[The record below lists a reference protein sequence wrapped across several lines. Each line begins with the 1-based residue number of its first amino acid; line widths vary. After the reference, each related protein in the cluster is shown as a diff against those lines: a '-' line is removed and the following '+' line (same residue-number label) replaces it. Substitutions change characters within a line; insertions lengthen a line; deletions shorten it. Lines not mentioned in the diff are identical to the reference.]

1 MAFLLNG
8 LKLSEEKKGRMM
20 KIENLILG
28 KIGCLNTVNQR
39 LADISSN
46 QFELLIKTRATKKE
60 LFKFYYD
67 IKPL

>member
-1 MAFLLNG
+1 
-8 LKLSEEKKGRMM
+8 MM

-28 KIGCLNTVNQR
+28 KISCLNTITQR
-39 LADISSN
+39 LADISIN
-46 QFELLIKTRATKKE
+46 QFELQIKTRATKKE

>member
-1 MAFLLNG
+1 
-8 LKLSEEKKGRMM
+8 MM

-60 LFKFYYD
+60 LFKYYYD

>member
-1 MAFLLNG
+1 
-8 LKLSEEKKGRMM
+8 MM

-39 LADISSN
+39 LDDISSN